1 MPIQDN
7 EVSKQ
12 PEIEADAHKSETLLP
27 IFHMAY
33 GSHMDTLNHLQER
46 KAETQDQIKNF
57 CISFFQSD
65 RLCEKISVNSKTV
78 IKVIYWSD

>member
-33 GSHMDTLNHLQER
+33 GSHMDTLDHLQEQ
-46 KAETQDQIKNF
+46 KAETQDQQERKQN
-57 CISFFQSD
+57 CDARRKS
-65 RLCEKISVNSKTV
+65 CKT
-78 IKVIYWSD
+78 

>member
-1 MPIQDN
+1 MPIQEN
-7 EVSKQ
+7 EVTKR
-12 PEIEADAHKSETLLP
+12 PEIEADTHKSETLLP

-33 GSHMDTLNHLQER
+33 GSHMDTLDHLQEQ

-65 RLCEKISVNSKTV
+65 RTYDLHLSSE
-78 IKVIYWSD
+78 

>member
-33 GSHMDTLNHLQER
+33 GSHMYTLNHLQ
-46 KAETQDQIKNF
+46 
-57 CISFFQSD
+57 
-65 RLCEKISVNSKTV
+65 
-78 IKVIYWSD
+78 